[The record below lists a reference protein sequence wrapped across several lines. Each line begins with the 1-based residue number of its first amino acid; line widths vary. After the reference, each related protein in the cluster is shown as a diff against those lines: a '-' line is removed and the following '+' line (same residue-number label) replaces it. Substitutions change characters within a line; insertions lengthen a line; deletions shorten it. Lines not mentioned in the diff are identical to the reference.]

1 MASMASLLIIYFIYC
16 LFLMHLVSGLATP
29 TTLNSLYLFSSQSMI
44 FISICSLLCPWY
56 SSASV
61 FFSVY
66 DIPVSVFFSVFP
78 TFFHIFSASSFSTIS
93 LHNAHTEEQVTHNFF
108 FCNQWFLFVI
118 FLFLHECLSLFIPL
132 DMAMLLSLSHLLSGV
147 TVA

>member
-1 MASMASLLIIYFIYC
+1 MASLLIIYFIYC

-108 FCNQWFLFVI
+108 FVTNGFYLSYFCFYMSVYPCSYLWIWQCFYLCHI
-118 FLFLHECLSLFIPL
+118 FCQEWLWPR
-132 DMAMLLSLSHLLSGV
+132 
-147 TVA
+147 